1 MWYYL
6 NARNEI
12 LGPFPMKDIQSL
24 YARGIITKETLV
36 AKEGDDNWFP
46 LAELL
51 RPENN
56 RPPVPQKRLGAC
68 PHCHTMLAGES
79 VPAHCPC
86 CSKPLHPGTNG
97 LFGNA
102 VYVFTQMFN
111 FRGRATRREYWSYLS
126 FLLLALITLQ
136 IITCLIMGIG
146 PSLDFEESAR
156 LYKIIT
162 KPDIA
167 MGLVLLGLFIT
178 IVPILMVFA
187 AFAATVRRLHDA
199 GHSGYVLF
207 LCLIACVLTAM
218 FGSRSSA
225 DSIIAIFMMFAMYII
240 QLYIMVYLL
249 MPSKP
254 GSNKYGPCQ
263 LFPHQR

>member
-12 LGPFPMKDIQSL
+12 LGPFSMKDIQSL
-24 YARGIITKETLV
+24 FARGVITKETLI
-36 AKEGDDNWFP
+36 AKEGDNNWFP

-51 RPENN
+51 RPENAL
-56 RPPVPQKRLGAC
+56 PPVPLKRLGPC
-68 PHCHTMLAGES
+68 PHCHAMLGGEA
-79 VPAHCPC
+79 VPEHCPC
-86 CSKPLHPGTNG
+86 CNKPLHPGTNR

-111 FRGRATRREYWSYLS
+111 FRGRATRREYWSYLL
-126 FLLLALITLQ
+126 FLSLVLITLQ

-146 PSLDFEESAR
+146 PSLDVKESAR
-156 LYKIIT
+156 LYEVIT
-162 KPDIA
+162 KPDVA
-167 MGLVLLGLFIT
+167 LDLVLLGLFIT

-187 AFAATVRRLHDA
+187 AFAAMVRRLHDA

-207 LCLIACVLTAM
+207 LYIVACVLTAM
-218 FGSRSSA
+218 FGSRCSG
-225 DSIIAIFMMFAMYII
+225 DSIIAIFMVFAMFII
-240 QLYIMVYLL
+240 RLYIMVYLL

-254 GSNKYGPCQ
+254 GPNKYGPCL
-263 LFPHQR
+263 LFPH

>member
-12 LGPFPMKDIQSL
+12 LGPFPMKDIHSL

-111 FRGRATRREYWSYLS
+111 FRGRATRREYWSYLL
-126 FLLLALITLQ
+126 FLSLALITLQ

-167 MGLVLLGLFIT
+167 MDLVLLGLFIT
-178 IVPILMVFA
+178 IVPILMMFA
-187 AFAATVRRLHDA
+187 NLAATVRRLHDT
-199 GHSGYVLF
+199 GRSGYPLF
-207 LCLIACVLTAM
+207 LYYVVIALM
-218 FGSRSSA
+218 IIFHSQSNGDNIPSSA
-225 DSIIAIFMMFAMYII
+225 LALALIVI
-240 QLYIMVYLL
+240 QLYILVCML

-254 GSNKYGPCQ
+254 GPNKYGPCQ

>member
-1 MWYYL
+1 
-6 NARNEI
+6 
-12 LGPFPMKDIQSL
+12 MKDIHSL

-56 RPPVPQKRLGAC
+56 RPPVPLKRLGPC
-68 PHCHTMLAGES
+68 PHCHAMLGGEA
-79 VPAHCPC
+79 VPEHCPC
-86 CSKPLHPGTNG
+86 CNKPLHPGTNG

-111 FRGRATRREYWSYLS
+111 FRGRASRREYWSYML
-126 FLLLALITLQ
+126 FLILLLNAVPFIMYTLANKIENQDCDYSLYQAFTSPDVVGSLI
-136 IITCLIMGIG
+136 II
-146 PSLDFEESAR
+146 
-156 LYKIIT
+156 Y
-162 KPDIA
+162 
-167 MGLVLLGLFIT
+167 VLLVVFM
-178 IVPILMVFA
+178 ILMMFA
-187 AFAATVRRLHDA
+187 NLAATVRRLHDT
-199 GHSGYVLF
+199 GRSGYPLF
-207 LCLIACVLTAM
+207 LYYVVIALLII
-218 FGSRSSA
+218 FHSQSNGDNIPSRA
-225 DSIIAIFMMFAMYII
+225 LALALIVI
-240 QLYIMVYLL
+240 QLYILVCML